1 LIKLNNYKVRTIA
14 TIEARMTSSRLPG
27 KVLMSAS
34 QKPMLLHLVDRLK
47 SVPSLDDIVI
57 ATTLN
62 QADNAIVDFALE
74 HSINFFR
81 GSENDVMSRVIE
93 SAEKFQAEVIVEITG
108 DCPIIDPQIIEQ
120 TIQMFKVNDA
130 DYVSNA
136 HIRGYPIGMDTQ
148 VFLTKT
154 LIKSS
159 LLTNDLLD
167 REHVTLHIRNN
178 PQIFSHLHLVPP
190 PELYWPDLGLT
201 LDELSDYELLKIII
215 EHFYQDNPLF
225 SCLDVLKFLKSRPD
239 LLNLNNFV
247 IRKGDS

>member
-1 LIKLNNYKVRTIA
+1 MRTIA

-27 KVLMSAS
+27 KVLMGAS
-34 QKPMLLHLVDRLK
+34 EKPMLLHLVDRLK
-47 SVPSLDDIVI
+47 SVPSIDDIVI
-57 ATTLN
+57 ATTIN
-62 QADNAIVDFALE
+62 QADNAIVDFAIE
-74 HSINFFR
+74 HSINYFR
-81 GSENDVMSRVIE
+81 GSEKDVMSRVIE
-93 SAEKFQAEVIVEITG
+93 AAEKFQAEVIVEITG

-120 TIQMFKVNDA
+120 TIQMFKVHDA

-190 PELYWPDLGLT
+190 PELYWPELGLT

-215 EHFYQDNPLF
+215 EHFYQENPLF
-225 SCLDVLKFLKSRPD
+225 SCLDVIKFLKSRPD

>member
-1 LIKLNNYKVRTIA
+1 VRTIA

>member
-1 LIKLNNYKVRTIA
+1 MRTVA

-34 QKPMLLHLVDRLK
+34 EKPMLLHLVDRLK

-57 ATTLN
+57 ATTIN
-62 QADNAIVDFALE
+62 QADNAIVDFAIK
-74 HSINFFR
+74 HSINYYR

-93 SAEKFQAEVIVEITG
+93 SAEKYKAEVIVEITG

-120 TIQMFKVNDA
+120 TIQMFKVHDA

-148 VFLTKT
+148 VFSTET
-154 LIKSS
+154 LKKSAAM
-159 LLTNDLLD
+159 TNDLLD

-178 PQIFSHLHLVPP
+178 PEIFSHIHLVPP
-190 PELYWPDLGLT
+190 PELNWPELGLT
-201 LDELSDYELLKIII
+201 LDELSDFELLKIII
-215 EHFYQDNPLF
+215 EHFNENNPLF
-225 SCLDVLKFLKSRPD
+225 SCLDVVKFLKSRPN

-247 IRKGDS
+247 IRKGDN

>member
-1 LIKLNNYKVRTIA
+1 MRTVA

-34 QKPMLLHLVDRLK
+34 EKPMLLHLVDRLK
-47 SVPSLDDIVI
+47 SVQSIDDIVI
-57 ATTLN
+57 ATTIN
-62 QADNAIVDFALE
+62 QADNAIVDFAIE
-74 HSINFFR
+74 HSINYFR

-93 SAEKFQAEVIVEITG
+93 AAEKFHAEVVVEITG

-120 TIQMFKVNDA
+120 TIQMFKVHDA

-190 PELYWPDLGLT
+190 PELYWPELGLT

-215 EHFYQDNPLF
+215 EHFYQENPLF
-225 SCLDVLKFLKSRPD
+225 SCLDVIKFLKSRPD

>member
-1 LIKLNNYKVRTIA
+1 MKTVA

-34 QKPMLLHLVDRLK
+34 EKPMLLHLVDRLK
-47 SVPSLDDIVI
+47 TVPSLDDIVI
-57 ATTLN
+57 ATTIN
-62 QADNAIVDFALE
+62 PADNAIVDFARE
-74 HSINFFR
+74 HSINFYR

-93 SAEKFQAEVIVEITG
+93 SAEKYKADVIVEITG

-120 TIQMFKVNDA
+120 TIQMFKVHNA

-148 VFLTKT
+148 VFLTET
-154 LIKSS
+154 LKKSAAM
-159 LLTNDLLD
+159 TNDLLD

-178 PQIFSHLHLVPP
+178 PQIFSHIHLVPP

-201 LDELSDYELLKIII
+201 LDELSDFELLKIII
-215 EHFYQDNPLF
+215 EYFYEDNPFF
-225 SCLDVLKFLKSRPD
+225 SCLDVVKLLKSRPD
-239 LLNLNNFV
+239 LLNLNNLV
-247 IRKGDS
+247 IRKGDN

>member
-1 LIKLNNYKVRTIA
+1 MRTVA

-34 QKPMLLHLVDRLK
+34 EKPMLLHLVDRLK
-47 SVPSLDDIVI
+47 SVQSIDDIVI
-57 ATTLN
+57 ATTIN
-62 QADNAIVDFALE
+62 QADNAIVDFAIE
-74 HSINFFR
+74 HSINYFR

-93 SAEKFQAEVIVEITG
+93 AAEKFHAEVLVEITG

-120 TIQMFKVNDA
+120 TIQMFKVHDA

-190 PELYWPDLGLT
+190 PELYWPELGLT

-215 EHFYQDNPLF
+215 EHFYQENPLF
-225 SCLDVLKFLKSRPD
+225 SCLDVIKFLKSRPN